1 MNRPHKHSFTLLE
14 VMAAAA
20 IMGIALV
27 VLLGSQGAAINNTK
41 RIIKQ
46 VRALAAAEA
55 AMDEFLAL
63 PYFEADADLAV
74 EGRQEVALPGYSDD
88 SGNAPFKIIR
98 ILTEH
103 VPFEEQE
110 TMDVFS
116 DEEEEEELPAEETE
130 EKKEEEE
137 FDPGEFI
144 AVRIEVRDAGT
155 DKLLASLATWIP
167 KPLTE
172 QYKERQEQR
181 QKQP

>member
-1 MNRPHKHSFTLLE
+1 MSRTHRHSFTLLE
-14 VMAAAA
+14 VMAAVA
-20 IMGIALV
+20 IMGIALL
-27 VLLGSQGAAINNTK
+27 VLLSSQGAAINNTQ

-55 AMDEFLAL
+55 ALDEFLAM
-63 PYFEADADLAV
+63 PYFEAAADQV
-74 EGRQEVALPGYSDD
+74 IEGRQEVALPGYSDN
-88 SGNAPFKIIR
+88 SGSAPFKIIR

-116 DEEEEEELPAEETE
+116 DEEEEDELPDEETE
-130 EKKEEEE
+130 EEEEEE

-172 QYKERQEQR
+172 AYKERQEQR
-181 QKQP
+181 QEQP